1 MSCALPFDQQNADL
15 NATRRTCAAPLTLEL
30 KKAFPNKPGVHKVD
44 AFAGQTNAQAD
55 LAVSRVRYG
64 CVQ

>member
-15 NATRRTCAAPLTLEL
+15 NATRPTCAAPLTLEL
-30 KKAFPNKPGVHKVD
+30 KKAFPNTPGVHKVD

-55 LAVSRVRYG
+55 LAISRVRYG

>member
-15 NATRRTCAAPLTLEL
+15 NATRRACAASLTPEL
-30 KKAFPNKPGVHKVD
+30 KKAFPNTPGVHKVD

-55 LAVSRVRYG
+55 PAITLVRYR